1 MHVLLTV
8 NTAWNIWNFRKPVVQ
23 SLLSNGHRVTV
34 LAPPDEAVADLVDLG
49 CVFVPLEMN
58 AKGLNPVDEVRLW
71 QRLRRQFRAD
81 QPDVILS
88 YTIKNNIFGAL
99 AAKSLGIPFLP
110 NVSGLGTG
118 FLSGGALQFVV
129 EQLYKRAFR
138 NLPAVFFQN
147 EDDQNMFIARNLVT
161 PSQTRLL
168 PGSGIDLNHF
178 APKPLPSGKPP
189 IFLMIARLLR
199 DKGVFEFVEAARS
212 IRATDPSIRFQLL
225 GAAGSDNRSA
235 ISMDTVTGWVN
246 EGTIEYLGTTKD
258 VRPAIEAATCVVLPS
273 YREGAPRTLIEAASI
288 ARPLIATDVPGC
300 RSVVDNNVNGY
311 LCAVQNA
318 QSLTEAMHRFLA
330 LSPTEQSALGL
341 AGRAKMEREF
351 DQALVIQSYFE
362 AIRAVTGQTV

>member
-58 AKGLNPVDEVRLW
+58 AKGLNPVDEIRLW
-71 QRLRRQFRAD
+71 QGLRRQFRAD

-199 DKGVFEFVEAARS
+199 DKGVF
-212 IRATDPSIRFQLL
+212 
-225 GAAGSDNRSA
+225 
-235 ISMDTVTGWVN
+235 
-246 EGTIEYLGTTKD
+246 
-258 VRPAIEAATCVVLPS
+258 
-273 YREGAPRTLIEAASI
+273 
-288 ARPLIATDVPGC
+288 
-300 RSVVDNNVNGY
+300 
-311 LCAVQNA
+311 
-318 QSLTEAMHRFLA
+318 
-330 LSPTEQSALGL
+330 
-341 AGRAKMEREF
+341 
-351 DQALVIQSYFE
+351 
-362 AIRAVTGQTV
+362 